1 MGFWNSK
8 KVLITGINGF
18 VGGNIAKKLVTLGAK
33 VYGLVRTRSSD
44 SFLFY
49 EKIDKKVSLITG
61 ELCDLS
67 LLCRIISEQ
76 EINVVFH
83 LAAQVE
89 VGIGLRN
96 PYITFETNI
105 KGTYSL
111 LEAVRLFPDSVQA
124 VVVASSDKAY
134 GEYEKEKMPY
144 KEDYPLIPKYPYDTS
159 KACADMIAQ
168 TYTSEVH
175 NLPVVITRF
184 SNIYGPGQLNFS
196 ALIPDG
202 IRSALGYSK
211 FVPRGDGTMMRD
223 FLYISDVVDLYLNI
237 AENLAKNKNNISGQ
251 IFNAGSNKPKTV
263 KQILENIFTNLG
275 ANNEYIRIIKEMK
288 NTKTVGEIDC
298 QFMDHVKVKKY
309 FGWTPK
315 HSFNDGI
322 SETIDWYKKYLKY
335 VQFASNQVR

>member
-49 EKIDKKVSLITG
+49 EQIDKKVSLIAG

-89 VGIGLRN
+89 VGIGLTN

-111 LEAVRLFPDSVQA
+111 LEAVRIFPDSVQA

-223 FLYISDVVDLYLNI
+223 YLYVSDVVELYLNI
-237 AENLAKNKNNISGQ
+237 AENLAKDKKNISGQ

-275 ANNEYIRIIKEMK
+275 ANSEYIRIIKDMK

-298 QFMDHVKVKKY
+298 QFMDHEKVKKY

-335 VQFASNQVR
+335 VQMASN